1 MFNLDEIKKKDYN
14 LITNTRQIAK
24 VKECLERIKDIENSL
39 DNEMPLDIIE
49 IDLRDV
55 WNILGEIIGE
65 SYTEELLDELFSKF
79 CVGK

>member
-1 MFNLDEIKKKDYN
+1 MTSTEFKEL
-14 LITNTRQIAK
+14 LIQHQLTVNTF
-24 VKECLERIKDIENSL
+24 L
-39 DNEMPLDIIE
+39 
-49 IDLRDV
+49 DLRDI